1 MDLGVFRRSKAVFSL
16 WLLLPL
22 FTVIAIDF
30 GSAGFCFW
38 AKRSLL
44 QNRDMMQTIGDLA
57 ESRQRAE
64 DALAALVQKDGAL
77 PATSQEISS
86 WLDEVASRSEFTVET
101 LSVIKSDGSAQ
112 KSKSRIS
119 RRKQKQKKDVSK
131 PQALVPY
138 IGVTLKGQGSYL
150 SLVRFIRDLESQ
162 YLLVHVTGIGIRA
175 QGYDK
180 SGTYVCD
187 LTFNVYLVES

>member
-22 FTVIAIDF
+22 FTVIAIDL

-44 QNRDMMQTIGDLA
+44 QNRDMMQTIGELT

-86 WLDEVASRSEFTVET
+86 WLDEVAPRSEFTLET

-112 KSKSRIS
+112 KSKSRKS
-119 RRKQKQKKDVSK
+119 RRKRKQQDVSK
-131 PQALVPY
+131 PKKLVPY
-138 IGVTLKGQGSYL
+138 IGVTLKGRGSYL

-175 QGYDK
+175 QGDDK
-180 SGTYVCD
+180 SGTYLCD